1 MPIDEMQPARARRPA
16 TGGATGN
23 SEKTGSTV
31 QAAEGGPE
39 SQTADLQPVVYLV
52 SACLLGMPSAYD
64 GQGRLVTELLA
75 LAARGH
81 VVPVCPEMAGG
92 LPTPRPAAEIVGG
105 SGEDVL
111 EGRARVVTIEGQD
124 VTDAYVQGAEVTLAA
139 ARRCGARLA
148 VLKAH
153 SPSCGSSQICDG
165 SHAGRLVPG
174 QGVTTALLR
183 RAGLQVVSEEN
194 FAEHV
199 SLPAPGAGREA
210 PDAKHCGANST
221 D

>member
-1 MPIDEMQPARARRPA
+1 MRTDEMQPAQAR
-16 TGGATGN
+16 
-23 SEKTGSTV
+23 
-31 QAAEGGPE
+31 
-39 SQTADLQPVVYLV
+39 TADPQPVVYLV

-64 GQGRLVTELLA
+64 GQGRLVAELLA
-75 LAARGH
+75 LAAQGR

-111 EGRARVVTIEGQD
+111 EGRARVITIEGQD
-124 VTDAYVQGAEVTLAA
+124 VTDAYVQGAQATLAA

-153 SPSCGSSQICDG
+153 SPSCGSSQIYDG
-165 SHAGRLVPG
+165 SHAGRRMPG
-174 QGVTTALLR
+174 QGVTAALLR
-183 RAGLQVVSEEN
+183 RAGLQVVSEED
-194 FAEHV
+194 FRAHV
-199 SLPAPGAGREA
+199 AHHPPGARREA
-210 PDAKHCGANST
+210 SDAEQRGADST